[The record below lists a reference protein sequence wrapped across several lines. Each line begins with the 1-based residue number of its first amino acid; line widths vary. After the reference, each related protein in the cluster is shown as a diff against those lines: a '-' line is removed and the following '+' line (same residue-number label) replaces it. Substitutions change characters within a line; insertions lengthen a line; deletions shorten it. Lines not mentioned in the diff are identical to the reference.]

1 MELDTIV
8 CGDCLNVITNVP
20 NESINLSILD
30 PPYCA
35 QNKARTGSRYN
46 QEDGFLTKFDDMSQR
61 VYQKFMHER
70 FSVLFDKMKPASH
83 IYVFIGWKNLRE
95 MMDILELASF
105 RLNKVL
111 IWDFCSIGGGYSW
124 RNQHEFIVFGSKG
137 VAHPVN
143 DLSLSTVLKYKRTRG
158 FHPFE
163 KPVDLIQTIIENAS
177 TPDELVTD
185 FFIGSGTT
193 AIAALRSGRHFY
205 GCDISPRYVE
215 LANERIEKVRLEMAQ
230 LSFSV

>member
-8 CGDCLNVITNVP
+8 CGDCLDVMADMP
-20 NESINLSILD
+20 NKSIDLSILD

-35 QNKARTGSRYN
+35 QNKARTGTRYN

-70 FSVLFDKMKPASH
+70 LLILFDKMKPASH

-111 IWDFCSIGGGYSW
+111 IWDFCSIGGGYAW

-137 VAHPVN
+137 IAHPVN
-143 DLSLSTVLKYKRTRG
+143 DLSLSTVLKYKRNSKRL
-158 FHPFE
+158 HPFE
-163 KPVDLIQTIIENAS
+163 KPIDLIKTIIENTSAPS
-177 TPDELVTD
+177 ELVTD

-193 AIAALRSGRHFY
+193 AEAALRLGRHFY
-205 GCDISPRYVE
+205 GCDISEKYVGI
-215 LANERIEKVRLEMAQ
+215 ANKRIEKARLEMAQ
-230 LSFSV
+230 TKMF